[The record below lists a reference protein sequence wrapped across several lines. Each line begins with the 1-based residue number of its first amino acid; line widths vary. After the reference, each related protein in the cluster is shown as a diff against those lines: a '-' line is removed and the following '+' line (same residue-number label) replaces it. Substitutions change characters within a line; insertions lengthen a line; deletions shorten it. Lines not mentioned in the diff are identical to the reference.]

1 MLGDLTVLHLRMANS
16 VQISLRLKSNELRL
30 AIEALRVRTGKM
42 PDKMANQACG
52 AIAYKAWMNMPKVD
66 PDNIVKEL
74 EVQRVGVTAKG
85 NLSKAKKPRKFN
97 IIGNPSPF
105 AETGKIPWRWGFSSL
120 AQLVVLS
127 SFYPNSNFNRKT
139 GGVWQREKPNTK
151 GSAEF
156 FAWMQSTVGRM
167 VSSRRSSTGFFK
179 ACARAINIGFGMAL
193 GKVRRVPGDDVNK
206 TSKLLAKGL
215 AEVYPAKNNSG
226 RARFTVAATEPDT
239 KGNQGAL
246 ERVAGRVW
254 QRAVDSEAEFIRLQ
268 VIEEY
273 KKEIRQAG
281 FVVK

>member
-52 AIAYKAWMNMPKVD
+52 AIAYKAWQNMPKVEIQTID
-66 PDNIVKEL
+66 KQLGVERI
-74 EVQRVGVTAKG
+74 GVTAKG
-85 NLSKAKKPRKFN
+85 NLSKAKKPRYFKSRWN
-97 IIGNPSPF
+97 PDPMASGKLQLRQGLAPAALLII
-105 AETGKIPWRWGFSSL
+105 L
-120 AQLVVLS
+120 A
-127 SFYPNSNFNRKT
+127 SFYPDSEFNRRT
-139 GGVWQREKPNTK
+139 GQVWKRDKPNTK
-151 GSAEF
+151 GMAEF
-156 FAWMQSTVGRM
+156 YEWLQNTANRM
-167 VSSRRSSTGFFK
+167 VSARHSSTGFFK